1 MNFSTTRAVNTP
13 LSRSERVKLAI
24 HRWLD
29 RHLSPMGVWLMRR
42 SKGRLTDLNPDFVF
56 QSKGRLTEAYKV
68 NALLLTSRGR
78 RSGRQRTV
86 VLQYFPDGDAMVV
99 VAANDGGA
107 AHPGWYFNLTTAP
120 EAAVEVNGRR
130 IPVRAAEL
138 DADEAAEWW
147 RRILAVA
154 PAYEQYRRA
163 TTRPFPILRLVPAD
177 AGNSLP

>member
-42 SKGRLTDLNPDFVF
+42 SKGRLT
-56 QSKGRLTEAYKV
+56 EAYKV

-86 VLQYFPDGDAMVV
+86 VLQYFADGDAMVV

-107 AHPGWYFNLTTAP
+107 AHPGWYFNLTTSP

-163 TTRPFPILRLVPAD
+163 TTRPFPILRLVPAEP
-177 AGNSLP
+177 GNSLP

>member
-1 MNFSTTRAVNTP
+1 MNASTGRAVSAP

-29 RHLSPMGVWLMRR
+29 KHLSPLGVWLMRR
-42 SKGRLTDLNPDFVF
+42 
-56 QSKGRLTEAYKV
+56 SKGRLTEAYKV

-86 VLQYFPDGDAMVV
+86 VLQYFADGDAMVV

-107 AHPGWYFNLTTAP
+107 AHPGWYFNLTTSP